1 MENRSMTV
9 LSAVTGLHYLFSI
22 PLALVC
28 LFLTLLILVQRGRG
42 GGLTGALGGMGGQ
55 SAFGTKAGDVF
66 TRITIIVAAVWILL
80 SMAAIKVL
88 TARATAGPLA
98 PGQRSVAPA
107 DPGKKGE
114 GDKARS
120 NVGVDALEK
129 GIDAAKGETP
139 DKGVETTE
147 PPATPGPSLPPET
160 EGPSLPPEADN
171 APETSG
177 TDKSDDAK

>member
-1 MENRSMTV
+1 MTV
-9 LSAVTGLHYLFSI
+9 LSAVSGLHYLFSI

-88 TARATAGPLA
+88 TEQATAGPLNRN
-98 PGQRSVAPA
+98 QRSVTAPA
-107 DPGKKGE
+107 DPSKAGDADKPKGTT
-114 GDKARS
+114 GI
-120 NVGVDALEK
+120 DALEK
-129 GIDAAKGETP
+129 GIDAVQGKGDNDGEKSTKTP
-139 DKGVETTE
+139 PT
-147 PPATPGPSLPPET
+147 AGPSLPPE
-160 EGPSLPPEADN
+160 SDKAAD
-171 APETSG
+171 G
-177 TDKSDDAK
+177 DKDSK

>member
-1 MENRSMTV
+1 MENRSMMV
-9 LSAVTGLHYLFSI
+9 LSAITALHYVFSI

-88 TARATAGPLA
+88 TDQAEAGPLNRN
-98 PGQRSVAPA
+98 QRSAPLNAGKDATKA
-107 DPGKKGE
+107 DAENADKNGAGATGGLTPEKTDNDDGK
-114 GDKARS
+114 AVS
-120 NVGVDALEK
+120 
-129 GIDAAKGETP
+129 
-139 DKGVETTE
+139 
-147 PPATPGPSLPPET
+147 PPPTAGPSLPPEPAKAA
-160 EGPSLPPEADN
+160 EKE
-171 APETSG
+171 
-177 TDKSDDAK
+177 DAAK

>member
-1 MENRSMTV
+1 MTV

-88 TARATAGPLA
+88 TARATAGPLN
-98 PGQRSVAPA
+98 PNQRSVTVPV
-107 DPGKKGE
+107 DPSNTGKA
-114 GDKARS
+114 GDANDNTGINAVEKA
-120 NVGVDALEK
+120 
-129 GIDAAKGETP
+129 IDAAKGNDNAAEG
-139 DKGVETTE
+139 DKAPE
-147 PPATPGPSLPPET
+147 PPATPGPSLPPE
-160 EGPSLPPEADN
+160 PEKA
-171 APETSG
+171 AE
-177 TDKSDDAK
+177 KSEDAK